1 MMAFQSAR
9 RAVDCAAAIQIA
21 LAERNEGAPEPVRVR
36 MGLHAGE
43 TIKEGADFFGKNV
56 ILAARIASQARGGQ
70 VLISSILKA
79 LVESGG
85 DLRFGEVREVELKG
99 LAGTNVIHEIIWSDD
114 ERGGPPSEVRRAIST
129 IKQAAGRQPDVQY
142 CITEDGVRIAY
153 ADHGEGPAVLFIPYF
168 AESFSMQEVVEEEL
182 LAFYD
187 RLGAGRRIIR
197 YDGRGTGLS
206 EREVE
211 DFSHEAML
219 RDLEAVV
226 QALGVREFAL
236 WGQTLGGPRAIEF
249 AAGHPEMVTR
259 LILVAT
265 FPKGADV
272 MAKDQLDSLAALAR
286 TNWEM
291 ASQLFADMVGRETS
305 EANARR

>member
-1 MMAFQSAR
+1 M
-9 RAVDCAAAIQIA
+9 
-21 LAERNEGAPEPVRVR
+21 
-36 MGLHAGE
+36 
-43 TIKEGADFFGKNV
+43 
-56 ILAARIASQARGGQ
+56 
-70 VLISSILKA
+70 
-79 LVESGG
+79 
-85 DLRFGEVREVELKG
+85 
-99 LAGTNVIHEIIWSDD
+99 
-114 ERGGPPSEVRRAIST
+114 
-129 IKQAAGRQPDVQY
+129 QY

-153 ADHGEGPAVLFIPYF
+153 TDHGEGPAVLFIPYF

-305 EANARR
+305 EANARRGALFRESTSGEAVARMLESLYETDVTPLLPEVKAPTLVLQRTNDALFRFQLGETMADQIPNATLVPLEGESVLYDPRDVGAGGQAVEAFLKEMSAA